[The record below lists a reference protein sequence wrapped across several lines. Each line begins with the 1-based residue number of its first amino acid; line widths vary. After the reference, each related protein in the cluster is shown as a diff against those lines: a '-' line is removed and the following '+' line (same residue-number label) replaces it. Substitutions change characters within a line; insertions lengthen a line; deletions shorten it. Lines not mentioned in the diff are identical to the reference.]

1 MRSAIYTQ
9 ASFRLAHGG
18 TESDHDSDL
27 LIRHERLSHSTDR
40 RVSSQ
45 SEKGNGHG
53 ARGRRKRTSQAAG
66 MNEEPAAKSP
76 LTNFEH
82 HDTFNSTEP
91 SDLLYGNHI
100 MPLETLSMAAEQAAL
115 QGIMTSPHDSRAI
128 LGTTSNAQ
136 MSAPGP
142 ELNDSPPTETNYGL
156 DFEYSLDSLAAFL
169 DNGPLE
175 SHHFPSFVNA
185 EQPMPFFS
193 PESGING
200 PGIRQEIHQEE
211 HAPVHTALEESGS
224 FSRFGS
230 RLPSLQPEESPAL
243 RDQNASSARKPLSD
257 ISVEDRQLIL
267 FKLSE
272 FSGIV
277 LSGFRLPS
285 RLALSRY
292 LAGYVN
298 GFHEHMPCLHVQTM
312 SVQNCSIEL
321 LLAMAAVGAQYCFEG
336 DKGVELFHASQD
348 IAMQRIRRR
357 DTRVAATTE
366 QYQSQVFNSPQHT
379 EYMGPQHSSWA
390 GHATHTISP
399 SLSGPLGLPPDQ
411 ATGEDLMQTAQALFL
426 LMAMA
431 TWAKHKEI
439 LRQALAIQS
448 ILATLVRE
456 DGLKMA
462 PLVGDDISWEK
473 WIRYESVKRTKFIV
487 FCFFNLHCIVYNI
500 PSLILSSE
508 LDLPLPCSAAE
519 FKAPSMM
526 RWREARKKNDLPEV
540 NFQTAFHRLFE
551 RSSPS
556 DMERYSYTSSL
567 GNYVLIHAL
576 IQHIFFVR
584 QIARRRTSS
593 LNQTNQDLDSEEIS
607 ALEQALRN
615 WQMGWKQNPES
626 SLDPLDPNGPIA
638 FNSTALLRLA
648 YIRLNNIF
656 AGPGHHAL
664 ATRDPVQIA
673 HSFRESSATRIGRTR
688 KLVRAVLH
696 SAHALSIPIKIGIR
710 LVARTQT
717 FTWSIQHSLC
727 SLECAFLLCKWL
739 EALALP
745 DPQPEVTDDEKRI
758 CWLVKIMLDE
768 TEYGVCCD
776 DEQALQS
783 PTMLRQLSAGVLR
796 VWAQIF
802 KGAQTWAIV
811 DIIGTALNTY
821 ADMLDNSHS

>member
-1 MRSAIYTQ
+1 
-9 ASFRLAHGG
+9 
-18 TESDHDSDL
+18 
-27 LIRHERLSHSTDR
+27 
-40 RVSSQ
+40 
-45 SEKGNGHG
+45 
-53 ARGRRKRTSQAAG
+53 
-66 MNEEPAAKSP
+66 MNEEPPAKSP

-82 HDTFNSTEP
+82 NDTFNSTET
-91 SDLLYGNHI
+91 SSLLYGNHT
-100 MPLETLSMAAEQAAL
+100 MPLTTLSMAAEQAAL
-115 QGIMTSPHDSRAI
+115 QGIIPSPQDSQAI
-128 LGTTSNAQ
+128 LATTNDAHTSI
-136 MSAPGP
+136 P
-142 ELNDSPPTETNYGL
+142 EQESSDHPPTETNYGL

-200 PGIRQEIHQEE
+200 AEIRQEIHQEE
-211 HAPVHTALEESGS
+211 HARAPTALEESGS

-230 RLPSLQPEESPAL
+230 RLPSLQPEESPTL
-243 RDQNASSARKPLSD
+243 RDQDPSSTRKPLSD

-267 FKLSE
+267 SKLSE
-272 FSGIV
+272 FSGVV

-336 DKGVELFHASQD
+336 EKGVELFHTSQD

-357 DTRVAATTE
+357 DTRVAEHTE
-366 QYQSQVFNSPQHT
+366 HYQTQFLNSPQNT
-379 EYMGPQHSSWA
+379 EGIDPHSSWA
-390 GHATHTISP
+390 GHATHTLSP
-399 SLSGPLGLPPDQ
+399 SLPGPLGLPPDQ
-411 ATGEDLMQTAQALFL
+411 GTGEDLIQTAQALFL

-456 DGLKMA
+456 DGLKMT

-473 WIRYESVKRTKFIV
+473 WIRHESVKRTKFIV

-526 RWREARKKNDLPEV
+526 RWREARKKNDLPEI
-540 NFQTAFHRLFE
+540 NFHTAFQRLFE
-551 RSSPS
+551 RSGPS
-556 DMERYSYTSSL
+556 DIERYSYTSSL

-593 LNQTNQDLDSEEIS
+593 LNPTNQDPDSEEIS

-615 WQMGWKQNPES
+615 WQMGWKRNPES

-745 DPQPEVTDDEKRI
+745 NPQPEVTDDEKRI
-758 CWLVKIMLDE
+758 CWLVKTMLDE
-768 TEYGVCCD
+768 TEYGVYCD